1 MSKRQRFII
10 TSIALSVGFGLM
22 NFFEATSRFLEIA
35 ILGVLTLALFF
46 FSLKEGLKKDFR
58 LLTLLLPTLY
68 TVGVGIFWFL
78 VPSNFYA
85 RLPVLIIYGA
95 GIYALCLT
103 QNIFTVSAIRTIAL
117 LRSARGVGFVITL
130 FTFFLLYDAILSLR
144 VSPLI
149 SSIAIGAVSLLLFL
163 QGYWMISLKKNL
175 QKQVLSLTILSS
187 MIMVQMSL
195 IIFFWPVSVVVGS
208 LFLTISVY
216 MLLGLGQAKIEG
228 RLFPNTVR
236 EYLILGV
243 LVFLGMVISTSWG
256 S

>member
-10 TSIALSVGFGLM
+10 TSAILTVGFALV
-22 NFFEATSRFLEIA
+22 NFYEVMSRFLEIA
-35 ILGVLTLALFF
+35 ILGIMTLLLFIY
-46 FSLKEGLKKDFR
+46 SLKEGLSKDFR
-58 LLTLLLPTLY
+58 LVTLILPTLY

-78 VPSNFYA
+78 IPANFYA
-85 RLPVLIIYGA
+85 RLPVLVIYGT

-117 LRSARGVGFVITL
+117 LRSARGVGFVLSL

-144 VSPLI
+144 VNPVITSLSVGFI
-149 SSIAIGAVSLLLFL
+149 SFLLFL
-163 QGYWMISLKKNL
+163 QGYWMVSLKKNI
-175 QKQVLSLTILSS
+175 QKEVLILTLLSS
-187 MIMVQMSL
+187 LIMVQVSM

-208 LFLTISVY
+208 LFLTIAVY
-216 MLLGLGQAKIEG
+216 VLLGLGQTKIEG
-228 RLFPNTVR
+228 RLFQNTVR
-236 EYLILGV
+236 EYLILGI

>member
-10 TSIALSVGFGLM
+10 TSVLLTVGFGLV
-22 NFFEATSRFLEIA
+22 NLYEAFSRFWEIV
-35 ILGVLTLALFF
+35 ILGVLTLALFS
-46 FSLKEGLKKDFR
+46 FSLKEGLRKDAR
-58 LLTLLLPTLY
+58 LLTLVLPTLY

-85 RLPVLIIYGA
+85 RIPVLLIYGA

-117 LRSARGVGFVITL
+117 LRSARGVGFVLTL

-144 VSPLI
+144 INPLI
-149 SSIAIGAVSLLLFL
+149 SSLAIGTVSFLLFL
-163 QGYWMISLKKNL
+163 QGYWMTSLKK
-175 QKQVLSLTILSS
+175 VLEKDVLWLSILSPL
-187 MIMVQMSL
+187 IMVQMSI

-208 LFLTISVY
+208 LFLTITVY
-216 MLLGLGQAKIEG
+216 VLLGLGQAKIEG
-228 RLFPNTVR
+228 RLFKNTIR
-236 EYLILGV
+236 EYIILGV
-243 LVFLGMVISTSWG
+243 LVFLGMVFSTSWG